1 MYGAEKLS
9 KLSTSEFNL
18 FRFNWNNPSAIDDN
32 FKLWNVHWGKSYSEV
47 QNIESK
53 LTLLCAVWAFFC
65 DDMKGRLLFRED
77 LAMDGRRVGGTAIKN
92 IELREL
98 NYWHTMTQLAAVDN
112 LPRYSGTF
120 FKWGWILV
128 GCRSLSCLSTW
139 RSLGFSSKYALKKD
153 WTKVFH
159 K

>member
-1 MYGAEKLS
+1 MKWSPTTEALIVGKILLVGTSGNVCMNSMENVNTDVRVQRADRLKTYGAEKLS

-18 FRFNWNNPSAIDDN
+18 FRFNWNNPSAIDHN
-32 FKLWNVHWGKSYSEV
+32 FKLWNVHWGKSYSGV
-47 QNIESK
+47 QNKESK

-98 NYWHTMTQLAAVDN
+98 NY
-112 LPRYSGTF
+112 
-120 FKWGWILV
+120 
-128 GCRSLSCLSTW
+128 
-139 RSLGFSSKYALKKD
+139 
-153 WTKVFH
+153 
-159 K
+159 